1 MAESVRLENGPDKL
15 SVTFEQLV
23 EHLTIIYMVATARA
37 RVRQRS
43 RQELLLSYMLE
54 VNRFIERLQG
64 RSVQVLC
71 QVTETLLQIPIALK
85 EVLLRSARPVIRRR
99 DQEWVVLL

>member
-1 MAESVRLENGPDKL
+1 
-15 SVTFEQLV
+15 
-23 EHLTIIYMVATARA
+23 
-37 RVRQRS
+37 
-43 RQELLLSYMLE
+43 MLE

-71 QVTETLLQIPIALK
+71 QVTETLLQIPISLE